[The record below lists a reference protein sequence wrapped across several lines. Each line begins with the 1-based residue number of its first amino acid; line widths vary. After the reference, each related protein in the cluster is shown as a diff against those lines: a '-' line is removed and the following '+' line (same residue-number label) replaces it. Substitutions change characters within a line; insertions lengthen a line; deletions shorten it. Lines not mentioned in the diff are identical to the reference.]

1 MEMVLFIGI
10 PGSGKSTFYQ
20 ERFVDTHVR
29 INLDTLK
36 TRQREM
42 EFIMACIAAKQS
54 FVVDNTNVS
63 AQERARYIPLARR
76 AGYRVVGYF
85 FRSDLAEASRRNR
98 QRTGKALVPEK
109 GMRARFQR
117 LELPLVSEGF
127 DQLYY
132 VHIDPVTSQFIV
144 EPWRG
149 EENQSRF

>member
-1 MEMVLFIGI
+1 MEMVLFIGV

-20 ERFVDTHVR
+20 ERFADTHVH

-36 TRQREM
+36 TRHREM
-42 EFIMACIAAKQS
+42 AFIQACIAAKLS
-54 FVVDNTNVS
+54 CVVDNTNVS
-63 AQERARYIPLARR
+63 AQERARYIPLARQ
-76 AGYRVVGYF
+76 AGYQVVGYF
-85 FRSDLAEASRRNR
+85 FRSNLAEASQRNR

-132 VHIDPVTSQFIV
+132 VRIDPVTSQFIV
-144 EPWRG
+144 EACRAEG
-149 EENQSRF
+149 